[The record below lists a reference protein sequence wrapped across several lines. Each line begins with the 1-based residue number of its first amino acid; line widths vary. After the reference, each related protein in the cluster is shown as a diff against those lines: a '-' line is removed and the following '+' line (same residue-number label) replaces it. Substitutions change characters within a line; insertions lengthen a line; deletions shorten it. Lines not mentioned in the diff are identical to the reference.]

1 MVVGSTEPFQSM
13 TRISSSQR
21 LAATFFMKLDK
32 GRTKMDKNQYI
43 KDLKL
48 ENAEL
53 RDLVSQVSESTNN
66 VGLLRDHNVNLYQ
79 FLRASVGIINDNPSL
94 KKKVRKT
101 LWA

>member
-1 MVVGSTEPFQSM
+1 MVY
-13 TRISSSQR
+13 
-21 LAATFFMKLDK
+21 K
-32 GRTKMDKNQYI
+32 GRIKMDKNQYI

-79 FLRASVGIINDNPSL
+79 FLRASVSNIDDNPNL

-101 LWA
+101 LWT

>member
-1 MVVGSTEPFQSM
+1 MVVVSTKPFQSM
-13 TRISSSQR
+13 IRISSSQQ

-32 GRTKMDKNQYI
+32 EKTKMDRNQYI

-79 FLRASVGIINDNPSL
+79 FLRMSADSINDNPNL
-94 KKKVRKT
+94 KKKVSKT
-101 LWA
+101 L